1 MLAIGFR
8 FLAGRYHANPWGRH
22 VNEADVEWPPA
33 PWRVCRALI
42 STWYH
47 KLDRRQFPYDRL
59 ACLIDKLGEA
69 LPVYRLP
76 AAVHTHSRHY
86 MPQWKGNT
94 SLVFDA
100 FARINPDDELGMV
113 WPHLELNSEQ
123 CSLLDELLLCLGYL
137 GRAESWVEARRLADN
152 EVPADIIKALDS
164 EEKTLGKCLC
174 RPGEDAVDRDSGE
187 IRGEVVR
194 LLAPRSATVYRQWR
208 DAFISNE
215 MAGQRGKKKKLLQLT
230 TPEHLTQALCLDTS
244 DIQQA
249 GWSQPPASRFV
260 EYLRPLDC
268 LRSKL
273 GQPKVRRLLV
283 TTARFM
289 LVGKPLP
296 RIEDA
301 VRVGE
306 YFRAAVMSK
315 AKYVLQG
322 ADNIPPVLSGHDLGA
337 ANRHGHAFYL
347 PEDADADGRID
358 RILLHAPDGLSR
370 EAQHVLSH
378 LTLLRGRQG
387 MEWQVVLEGIG
398 KAESFSPDSLYTKES
413 TLWQSVTPYLRPW
426 HLKKKPSEH
435 EQLTA
440 FIRKE
445 CRLRG
450 LAPELESVE
459 WLPTITVH
467 GKERRVTHFHR
478 FRSKRNITQPDTQG
492 CFLRLRFSQPI
503 SGPLALG
510 FACHYGLGMFA
521 PMDCHRN
528 QAG

>member
-47 KLDRRQFPYDRL
+47 KLDHHQFPYDRL
-59 ACLIDKLGEA
+59 ESLIDELGET
-69 LPVYRLP
+69 LPLYHLP

-100 FARINPDDELGMV
+100 FARINADDELVMV
-113 WPHLELNSEQ
+113 WPQRLLNSDQ
-123 CSLLDELLLCLGYL
+123 CRLLDELLHCMGYL
-137 GRAESWVEARRLADN
+137 GRAESWVEARRLADD
-152 EVPADIIKALDS
+152 EMPADIIKALDS
-164 EEKTLGKCLC
+164 EEKIMSESLC
-174 RPGEDAVDRDSGE
+174 RPGEDAVDRDTGE
-187 IRGEVVR
+187 VKGEVVR
-194 LLAPRSATVYRQWR
+194 LLAPSPATAYRQWR
-208 DAFISNE
+208 DDFVSNKI
-215 MAGQRGKKKKLLQLT
+215 AGQRGKKKKLLQLT

-244 DIQQA
+244 ELQQA
-249 GWSQPPASRFV
+249 GWSQPPAGRFV

-268 LRSKL
+268 LRPKL
-273 GQPKVRRLLV
+273 GQPKVRRSVV

-289 LVGKPLP
+289 LIGKPLP

-301 VRVGE
+301 IRIGE
-306 YFRAAVMSK
+306 YFRTAAMSK

-347 PEDADADGRID
+347 PEDAAADGCID
-358 RILLHAPDGLSR
+358 HILLHAPDGLSR
-370 EAQHVLSH
+370 EAQHVLSR

-398 KAESFSPDSLYTKES
+398 KATDFSADSLYTKES
-413 TLWQSVTPYLRPW
+413 TVWQSATPYLRPW
-426 HLKKKPSEH
+426 HLKKNPSEL

-445 CRLRG
+445 CRLRE
-450 LAPELESVE
+450 LAQELESVE
-459 WLPTITVH
+459 RLPAITVH
-467 GKERRVTHFHR
+467 GKARRVTHFHR
-478 FRSKRNITQPDTQG
+478 FRNKRGITQPDTQG
-492 CFLRLRFSQPI
+492 YFLRLRFSQPVK
-503 SGPLALG
+503 GPLALG
-510 FACHYGLGMFA
+510 FACHYGLGMFR
-521 PMDCHRN
+521 PV
-528 QAG
+528 